1 MKTTYNLLKRG
12 SIGFMTCIILDGYIR
27 AVISD
32 SKVRESDHLLQDT
45 VKNYQSTVKQV

>member
-12 SIGFMTCIILDGYIR
+12 SIGFMTCITLDSYRR
-27 AVISD
+27 AVIRD

-45 VKNYQSTVKQV
+45 VKN